1 MDKIASN
8 PLNKHFRQP
17 AIYLSLPSKGT
28 YWPEGALSLP
38 ASGELPVYPMTM
50 KDEIILRTPDA
61 LLNGE
66 GMVSVIQ
73 SCCPNITD
81 GWGIPSVDVDAI
93 LVAIRIASYG
103 PDMDANSKCPKC
115 QHDNLH
121 TLDLN
126 GIMDRFRMPN
136 YNRMVEVHDLKIK
149 LRPQH
154 YFSVNRNNMIM
165 FEEQRLL
172 QAVTNEDISE
182 EERTKQFNEHMKRL
196 VDLNL
201 DVLTDSTEYILT
213 AEGERVDNREFIRDF
228 YTNSESSIVR
238 KVRDRLDEILNEAKI
253 PQVKVQC
260 ESCEEEY
267 EMNVTFDYSSF
278 FDQGS

>member
-1 MDKIASN
+1 MDKTKPN

-17 AIYLSLPSKGT
+17 AIYLRLPSKGA
-28 YWPEGALSLP
+28 YWPEEALSLP
-38 ASGELPVYPMTM
+38 ASNELPVYPMTM
-50 KDEIILRTPDA
+50 KDEITLRTPDA

-73 SCCPNITD
+73 SCCPSIKD
-81 GWGIPSVDVDAI
+81 AWMIPSVDVDAI

-103 PDMDANSKCPKC
+103 GDMDANSKCPNC
-115 QHDNLH
+115 QTDNMH

-126 GIMDRFRMPN
+126 GIMDRFLMPN
-136 YNRMVEVHDLKIK
+136 YNRVVDAGDLKIK
-149 LRPQH
+149 LRPQP

-172 QAVTNEDISE
+172 QAVTNEDLSE
-182 EERTKQFNEHMKRL
+182 EERTRKFNEHMDRL

-201 DVLTDSTEYILT
+201 EVLTDSTDYILT
-213 AEGERVDNREFIRDF
+213 PDGEKVDDRDF
-228 YTNSESSIVR
+228 IKDFYVNAESSFVK
-238 KVRDRLDEILNEAKI
+238 KVRDRLEEIQNEAKL
-253 PQVKVQC
+253 PQVKVLC
-260 ESCEEEY
+260 ESCDKEY